1 MRKEKLR
8 KLAWSLAAVLTM
20 AALLIVSHWLAPIVA
35 GANSLNPY
43 YFLSWGAPALFHEDV
58 DSAGALIKLEPWR
71 LLGLQLPVFAA
82 IKPGEWE
89 EPVVVQPP
97 GDGDEK
103 TRPTGDAVAI
113 YHTHASEA
121 FVPTSGQPR
130 SEDFSQTVVTLGRVI
145 KERLESRGI
154 AVIHS
159 EEYHDISYG
168 QSYAKSR
175 QTAEAMLSREP
186 SLRLLLDLHRDGV
199 GATSASGRAVT
210 TCTIDGRRAGQIMF
224 VVSTA
229 HANWTENY
237 RVANDLHNILEN
249 KYPGLSR
256 GILSRENS
264 TYNQDLHPGA
274 VLVEIG
280 GHWNTLD
287 EAVYGAE
294 LFAAAVA
301 EYMEGGY

>member
-1 MRKEKLR
+1 M
-8 KLAWSLAAVLTM
+8 TM

-145 KERLESRGI
+145 KERLRAGDSCHTQRR
-154 AVIHS
+154 VPRH
-159 EEYHDISYG
+159 SYG

-186 SLRLLLDLHRDGV
+186 S
-199 GATSASGRAVT
+199 
-210 TCTIDGRRAGQIMF
+210 Q
-224 VVSTA
+224 
-229 HANWTENY
+229 
-237 RVANDLHNILEN
+237 
-249 KYPGLSR
+249 
-256 GILSRENS
+256 
-264 TYNQDLHPGA
+264 
-274 VLVEIG
+274 
-280 GHWNTLD
+280 
-287 EAVYGAE
+287 
-294 LFAAAVA
+294 AVA
-301 EYMEGGY
+301 GFAPRWSRSHFGIGTRGNHLHH